1 MITKHSA
8 FTSAIALITI
18 AVFLAEGCGQHRR
31 NQASVPALVST
42 QIGWIRHNYYSGP
55 PPRHPS
61 ALQPGQQFL
70 CLPDTAS
77 SPLDFHDA
85 ATGQTIAAHSLGLR
99 ILTLLKVASP
109 VSGSPARLTFGVE
122 GSSLKLTLASSAPV
136 DKLAGLIPLADD
148 NGNGAADA
156 ALDHLRRAYEGRFV
170 WCYGG
175 DGSIAVTDSSA
186 YSAYVSTPLL
196 LPTRVRRI
204 VRIDRTGVP
213 MNIGQQQNV
222 VSDTIQTNAFTDDY
236 PLVVIFDIPNAECD
250 FMLNADASDF
260 GPLAPPIP
268 QWTPTTAVQLL
279 PQFPPRPTLDEPVPP
294 TTPKQVKTHVL
305 GSYIVLAD
313 TWDFDRRYS
322 LRSPRAQH
330 PDWSSRTLYQLSHG
344 EIQTGMTR
352 DMVAWKRGYGNGYGT
367 LSHLRRADA
376 WTYDDLKPWFIT
388 ISFNKRG
395 RVNNIDMPTLP

>member
-1 MITKHSA
+1 MMTKRNTFA
-8 FTSAIALITI
+8 SAIAII
-18 AVFLAEGCGQHRR
+18 IISAFLAGGCGQHERSQV
-31 NQASVPALVST
+31 NVPPPVSAKM
-42 QIGWIRHNYYSGP
+42 GWITHDYYSGA

-70 CLPDTAS
+70 CLPDSALDPT
-77 SPLDFHDA
+77 DFHDA
-85 ATGQTIAAHSLGLR
+85 ATGQIIAAHSLGLH
-99 ILTLLKVASP
+99 ILTLLSVASP
-109 VSGSPARLTFGVE
+109 VSGSTARLTFGVE
-122 GSSLKLTLASSAPV
+122 GSPLKLTLASNAPV
-136 DKLAGLIPLADD
+136 DKLAGLIPLANDADD
-148 NGNGAADA
+148 T
-156 ALDHLRRAYEGRFV
+156 ALDYLRHAYEGRFV

-186 YSAYVSTPLL
+186 YSAYISTPLL
-196 LPTRVRRI
+196 SPARIRRI

-222 VSDTIQTNAFTDDY
+222 ESDTIRTNSFVDDY
-236 PLVVIFDIPNAECD
+236 PLIFIFDIPNAECD

-268 QWTPTTAVQLL
+268 PWTPTTPVQLL
-279 PQFPPRPTLDEPVPP
+279 PQFPPLTTTDEPLPP
-294 TTPKQVKTHVL
+294 TTPKQLKTHVL

-313 TWDFDRRYS
+313 AWDFDRRYS

-330 PDWSSRTLYQLSHG
+330 PEWSSHTLYQLSHG
-344 EIQTGMTR
+344 EIQIGMTR
-352 DMVAWKRGYGNGYGT
+352 DMVAWKWGYGNGYGT
-367 LSHLRRADA
+367 LAHLRRAAA

-395 RVNNIDMPTLP
+395 RVNNIEVPTLP